1 MSTSASP
8 AFVSRSL
15 SIRVDA
21 DPEPTPR
28 PRVFRNGG
36 VLSRKT
42 AFHHAVWGE
51 ALKAR
56 PPAPIS
62 GPVLLDVEFVFAR
75 PRSVGLDDLKAT
87 RPDVDNLVKSVMDAL
102 TEAHWWGDD
111 GQVAE
116 LRARKRWAM
125 AGEAPGARV
134 LVRPLPPRQ
143 NV

>member
-1 MSTSASP
+1 MTTVSP
-8 AFVSRSL
+8 VFVSRSL

-42 AFHHAVWGE
+42 AFYHAVWGE
-51 ALKAR
+51 ALKKR
-56 PPAPIS
+56 PPAPLS

-75 PRSVGLDDLKAT
+75 PRSAGQDELKAT
-87 RPDVDNLVKSVMDAL
+87 RPDIDNLIKGVADAL
-102 TEAHWWGDD
+102 TEAHWWKDD

-116 LRARKRWAM
+116 LRARKRWAFAM
-125 AGEAPGARV
+125 EAPGARV